1 MGIGSKNGRNNMT
14 IYLTIASFIFVGGLI
29 KKNPYWF
36 QASIFLLFLFT
47 LLRDPLLG
55 GFDAGLYMDFFN
67 IIPDLDHLSSYN
79 SRFAIGYT
87 FFNSL
92 IKTFSSDYFVFQL
105 CYTTISLA
113 LLYLIVSKLKL
124 SNQEKCFWLFSYVC
138 LHFFWNTWVTYR
150 QNLANLL
157 FWLFFILF
165 TNANLEKQTWKRIVW
180 LLLALLIPPLF
191 HTSAWVNIVLI
202 MCYWLIGKLNQ
213 FRLTLTIPILAILLF
228 IFGDSLFSHFL
239 YWMTAFVD
247 ERYNMYSDDTA
258 RGVNLINLLLRLVF
272 FLWFAWFY
280 KKDKYPYKNMV
291 LSSSALSLLLGAV
304 NAELMARMY
313 EYFSIGLYTCIS
325 LTFRH
330 IAPNGR
336 WILFPFFWLGFI
348 IILARWL
355 VTFDGGSLLNY
366 SFYW

>member
-1 MGIGSKNGRNNMT
+1 MT
-14 IYLTIASFIFVGGLI
+14 IYLLIATFIFIGGVF
-29 KKNPYWF
+29 KKNAYWF
-36 QASIFLLFLFT
+36 EISMLTLFVFT
-47 LLRDPLLG
+47 LLRNPLLG

-67 IIPDLDHLSSYN
+67 IIPDLHHISSYT

-92 IKTFSSDYFVFQL
+92 IKTFSSNYFVFQL
-105 CYTTISLA
+105 CYTMLSIV

-124 SNQEKCFWLFSYVC
+124 TNQEKCFWLFSYVC

-157 FWLFFILF
+157 FWLFLILF
-165 TNANLEKQTWKRIVW
+165 TNANLEKQTWKRIIW
-180 LLLALLIPPLF
+180 LVLALLIPPLF
-191 HTSAWVNIVLI
+191 HTSAWVNIILI

-213 FRLTLTIPILAILLF
+213 FHFTLIIPILAMLLF

-247 ERYNMYSDDTA
+247 ERYNMYSGDTT
-258 RGVNLINLLLRLVF
+258 RSVNLLNLLLRLVF

-304 NAELMARMY
+304 NSELMARMF
-313 EYFSIGLYTCIS
+313 EYYSIGLYTCIA

-330 IAPNGR
+330 IAPNSRG
-336 WILFPFFWLGFI
+336 IFISLFWLGFI

-355 VTFDGGSLLNY
+355 ITFDRGSLLNY
-366 SFYW
+366 TLFF

>member
-1 MGIGSKNGRNNMT
+1 MT
-14 IYLTIASFIFVGGLI
+14 IYLAIATFIFIGGFI
-29 KKNPYWF
+29 KKIPCWF

-47 LLRDPLLG
+47 LLRNPLLG
-55 GFDAGLYMDFFN
+55 GFDAGLYVDFFN
-67 IIPDLDHLSSYN
+67 IVPDLHYISGYT

-87 FFNSL
+87 LFNSL

-105 CYTTISLA
+105 CYTTLSFS
-113 LLYLIVSKLKL
+113 LLYLIISKLKL

-138 LHFFWNTWVTYR
+138 FHFFWNTWVTYR

-157 FWLFFILF
+157 FWLFLILF
-165 TNANLEKQTWKRIVW
+165 SEANLKGQTWKRVVW
-180 LLLALLIPPLF
+180 LLLALFIPPLF

-213 FRLTLTIPILAILLF
+213 FRLTLVIPVLAVLF
-228 IFGDSLFSHFL
+228 FMLGEFLFSHFL
-239 YWMTAFVD
+239 YWMTVFVD
-247 ERYNMYSDDTA
+247 ERYNIYSADA
-258 RGVNLINLLLRLVF
+258 EHGVNLINLLLRLGF

-280 KKDKYPYKNMV
+280 KKDKYPYKNMI

-304 NAELMARMY
+304 NSALMARMY
-313 EYFSIGLYTCIS
+313 EYYSIGLYTCIA
-325 LTFRH
+325 LFFRH
-330 IAPNGR
+330 VSLKSRPF
-336 WILFPFFWLGFI
+336 LLPFFWLGFI

-366 SFYW
+366 TLSF